1 MIHAVLYRSPLG
13 RVRGYSEFGAQV
25 ITLETGRESDLEWA
39 VSGAAGVLRFDNA
52 NWLDFP
58 TDNPSAPSERSQRG
72 DNMTEKTS
80 STKPRKTRDPNA
92 PPITR
97 PRSGHWTPI
106 SRQIPIP
113 GTQDADGAALTMNAD
128 MYRVEFAGESIE
140 VLKNRDGTK
149 AATAWIRTIKNR
161 SEEGAKIEK
170 IRATLINMSETA
182 STEDA
187 RARLLAA
194 ANILAS
200 GTVEP

>member
-1 MIHAVLYRSPLG
+1 
-13 RVRGYSEFGAQV
+13 
-25 ITLETGRESDLEWA
+25 
-39 VSGAAGVLRFDNA
+39 
-52 NWLDFP
+52 
-58 TDNPSAPSERSQRG
+58 
-72 DNMTEKTS
+72 MTEKTS
-80 STKPRKTRDPNA
+80 STKTRKPRDPNA

-106 SRQIPIP
+106 TKQIPIP
-113 GTQDADGAALTMNAD
+113 GTQDADGAALTTSVE

-149 AATAWIRTIKNR
+149 AATAWIRAIKNR
-161 SEEGAKIEK
+161 SVEGVKIEK
-170 IRATLINMSETA
+170 IRRDLVTMSESA
-182 STEDA
+182 SCDDA